1 MPDLA
6 DSALH
11 RAQRAPGLLELPWA
25 LPPNVR
31 AFVTTRHGG
40 SSAGAF
46 GSFNLAGHVGD
57 DPVAVRENRLGL
69 LHELRQRTGGKLVG
83 LQWLQQVHGD
93 AVANASLPPA
103 DPPPVADALYSTCV
117 GLGCAVLTA
126 DCLPVLIAADDGSEI
141 AVAHAGWR
149 GLCAGVLEATLT
161 RFITAPHRL
170 LVWCGPA
177 IGPCHFEVGSDVR
190 GAFLDTACASEQA
203 ATDIAFR
210 AGERADKWY
219 ADLYA
224 LARLRLQ
231 RLGVKNIAGK
241 PHCTLCH
248 QRDFY
253 SHRAGAPTGRFAT
266 LILRTH

>member
-11 RAQRAPGLLELPWA
+11 RAARVPGLLELPWA

-46 GSFNLAGHVGD
+46 GHFNLAGHVGD
-57 DPVAVRENRLGL
+57 DPVAVRDNRLSL
-69 LHELRQRTGGKLVG
+69 LQALRQRTGDTLVG
-83 LQWLQQVHGD
+83 LQWLQQVHGNI
-93 AVANASLPPA
+93 VAEAGLPPT
-103 DPPPVADALYSTCV
+103 DPAPVADALYSTHV

-126 DCLPVLIAADDGSEI
+126 DCLPVLIAAADGSEI

-161 RFITAPHRL
+161 RFVTAPHRL
-170 LVWCGPA
+170 RVWCGSA
-177 IGPCHFEVGSDVR
+177 IGPCHFEVGGDVR
-190 GAFLDTACASEQA
+190 GAFLDNACANEHA
-203 ATDIAFR
+203 ATDFAFHP
-210 AGERADKWY
+210 GERADKWY

-231 RLGVKNIAGK
+231 RLGVTHVAGR
-241 PHCTLCH
+241 PHCTVCH
-248 QRDFY
+248 RHDFY